1 MSCTMRPNIET
12 KRRYASHAKRG
23 FFVNFSRAARLSS
36 LRPRL
41 RTVSIIPGID
51 IAAPERTDTS
61 NGFLGSP
68 SFLPVDFSTRASA
81 CSTCSQSPGGNFL
94 PDAKYALHASV
105 VIVKPGGTGSPACVD
120 PAVSRTTPPVAT
132 PAIAATSTRA
142 VVLSCEPTR
151 KTDAAGVVTADGGF
165 GIVGEASTY
174 GGDTEGAFWLVRKG
188 AALGDSIALH
198 FEQTAGR
205 APATWVEYNATGSP
219 RTTPWGD
226 VAFKVGWKPISFSD
240 SCWRLVVDGTDTGLV
255 VAVGH

>member
-1 MSCTMRPNIET
+1 MEGVRSLIVL
-12 KRRYASHAKRG
+12 G
-23 FFVNFSRAARLSS
+23 LLFV
-36 LRPRL
+36 
-41 RTVSIIPGID
+41 
-51 IAAPERTDTS
+51 
-61 NGFLGSP
+61 
-68 SFLPVDFSTRASA
+68 
-81 CSTCSQSPGGNFL
+81 
-94 PDAKYALHASV
+94 
-105 VIVKPGGTGSPACVD
+105 ACVD

-132 PAIAATSTRA
+132 PAIVPTSTTRA

-151 KTDAAGVVTADGGF
+151 KTDAAGVVTVDGGF

-174 GGDTEGAFWLVRKG
+174 GGDTEGTFWLVRKG

-198 FEQTAGR
+198 FEQTAGK

-240 SCWRLVVDGTDTGLV
+240 TCWRLVVDGTDTGLV